1 MMKAW
6 KNYRCWWDAYSA
18 RNDWVGGETFE
29 KHINEMSLHKL
40 MQTLEDWE
48 DNS

>member
-6 KNYRCWWDAYSA
+6 KNYRCWWEAHGRAEWQCDK
-18 RNDWVGGETFE
+18 TFE
-29 KHINEMSLHKL
+29 EYINGMSLHEL

-48 DNS
+48 NNTQ

>member
-6 KNYRCWWDAYSA
+6 KNYRFWWEAHGRDE
-18 RNDWVGGETFE
+18 REWGKTFE
-29 KHINEMSLHKL
+29 EHINEMSLYEI